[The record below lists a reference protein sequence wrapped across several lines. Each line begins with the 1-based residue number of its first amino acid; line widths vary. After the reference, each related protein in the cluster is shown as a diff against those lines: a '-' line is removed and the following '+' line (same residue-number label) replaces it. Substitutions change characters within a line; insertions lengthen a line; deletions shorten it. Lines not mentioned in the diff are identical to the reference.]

1 MKTLILI
8 FITFLH
14 YAHSQGAWMMSN
26 RTHPELDWRTIKTE
40 NFNIHYHEDIY
51 EIALKGANIAEKVRP
66 ILMEQVGLKELKRLD
81 IVFTA
86 EDEVMNGFAVP
97 ANYTVIWVDQNDVAV
112 WTEDEKWLR
121 TVVAHELQHLVYF
134 NVIKS
139 WLPAP
144 MDQLYGQT
152 PSWVVEGLAEYYTE
166 KWRPLRFDIS
176 HKYHTIKNSLHKIRD
191 PHNDG
196 FSKILYFADKY
207 GDEKLVQI
215 LNHRDSLRL
224 FNFNQAFETYT
235 GTTIKQFEED
245 WRRQMSTYYFG
256 MRAQKET
263 YEDVGNTYAL
273 PMKYVYGFD
282 WFKGDSTKIIMVGRL
297 NKNQRDLSLV
307 LAVRDTSKENERRKK
322 LKEKGKKLTKKNSK
336 PIWDLKE
343 LDYGRISNYVKSAPD
358 GSKILYSK
366 YGYGKNQSLT
376 WDVFYYD
383 IDLDKK
389 ERVTF
394 SKRASNACWSPSSEK
409 IAFVAHKNSSSNLFV
424 TSISNLNKVDRI
436 TNYSGDVQIVTPSW
450 SPDGSSIAYAVSK
463 DDGNMDIVIF
473 DLERKEPVRITD
485 DKAVDYL
492 PVWHPSGNKITYTS
506 HSNMTPNFY
515 TVDIKTSQVI
525 QNTNV
530 SGAISTVGWKYDYSA
545 ITGMT
550 LGDVDSSRVVD
561 IFPNRLAKTGKTN
574 MNPRFSS
581 WKSKVPDI
589 SIPDLDSIPDLI
601 DSLESEKYSSF
612 SNIKHFGTIFIPD
625 NTGLVYNGAYSDATG
640 REIFQSF
647 VISDWENI
655 AGGFGYLNATGK
667 PFGGFW
673 GFSFY
678 KDVSFQERIFNRDKD
693 YLIEFYNGLELFGYR
708 NYNFG
713 RSLSSNH
720 NLRYSLTFFDRE
732 VVYEPDSLDVFNQ
745 NSPESG
751 DEGAFSL
758 TYTFINK
765 RPELYNIFMPRNGYG
780 LKLTANFVDKNIWGD
795 FTYNHYEVDS
805 YFNKKFGPLT
815 IYSRARYENI
825 SGNPPGQETAGIID
839 IPTNYYAGQLIIGKE
854 HMSPRGYSGAVLGTS
869 AFMGTAEL
877 RSPLINLN
885 VLEVFKI
892 IKAGKISFSVI
903 SDYGKVWGSDYDDW
917 IVTAGVESRISLML
931 GNFPL
936 LVYSAGLAQ
945 TTDEWSNGKSFN
957 DIEPY
962 YRLALVNPF

>member
-282 WFKGDSTKIIMVGRL
+282 WFKDDSTKIIMVGRL

-307 LAVRDTSKENERRKK
+307 LAVRDTSKE
-322 LKEKGKKLTKKNSK
+322 L
-336 PIWDLKE
+336 
-343 LDYGRISNYVKSAPD
+343 
-358 GSKILYSK
+358 
-366 YGYGKNQSLT
+366 SL
-376 WDVFYYD
+376 
-383 IDLDKK
+383 IH
-389 ERVTF
+389 
-394 SKRASNACWSPSSEK
+394 
-409 IAFVAHKNSSSNLFV
+409 I
-424 TSISNLNKVDRI
+424 
-436 TNYSGDVQIVTPSW
+436 
-450 SPDGSSIAYAVSK
+450 
-463 DDGNMDIVIF
+463 
-473 DLERKEPVRITD
+473 
-485 DKAVDYL
+485 
-492 PVWHPSGNKITYTS
+492 
-506 HSNMTPNFY
+506 
-515 TVDIKTSQVI
+515 
-525 QNTNV
+525 
-530 SGAISTVGWKYDYSA
+530 
-545 ITGMT
+545 
-550 LGDVDSSRVVD
+550 
-561 IFPNRLAKTGKTN
+561 
-574 MNPRFSS
+574 
-581 WKSKVPDI
+581 
-589 SIPDLDSIPDLI
+589 
-601 DSLESEKYSSF
+601 
-612 SNIKHFGTIFIPD
+612 
-625 NTGLVYNGAYSDATG
+625 
-640 REIFQSF
+640 
-647 VISDWENI
+647 
-655 AGGFGYLNATGK
+655 
-667 PFGGFW
+667 
-673 GFSFY
+673 
-678 KDVSFQERIFNRDKD
+678 
-693 YLIEFYNGLELFGYR
+693 
-708 NYNFG
+708 
-713 RSLSSNH
+713 
-720 NLRYSLTFFDRE
+720 
-732 VVYEPDSLDVFNQ
+732 
-745 NSPESG
+745 
-751 DEGAFSL
+751 
-758 TYTFINK
+758 
-765 RPELYNIFMPRNGYG
+765 
-780 LKLTANFVDKNIWGD
+780 
-795 FTYNHYEVDS
+795 
-805 YFNKKFGPLT
+805 
-815 IYSRARYENI
+815 
-825 SGNPPGQETAGIID
+825 
-839 IPTNYYAGQLIIGKE
+839 
-854 HMSPRGYSGAVLGTS
+854 
-869 AFMGTAEL
+869 
-877 RSPLINLN
+877 
-885 VLEVFKI
+885 
-892 IKAGKISFSVI
+892 
-903 SDYGKVWGSDYDDW
+903 
-917 IVTAGVESRISLML
+917 
-931 GNFPL
+931 
-936 LVYSAGLAQ
+936 
-945 TTDEWSNGKSFN
+945 
-957 DIEPY
+957 
-962 YRLALVNPF
+962 